1 MRPYRSAQ
9 SLLAGASKAT
19 RTTSAHCCRRE
30 ISILSNPLPS
40 IQSSNPHNN
49 QINAHPTYLPNC
61 VTRGANPLSSATQR
75 RHASSSTPSSELSKT
90 PLNDLHVSLN
100 AKLVPFAGF
109 AMPLDY
115 PDLSHR
121 ESHLWTRAHASLFDV
136 SHMVQ
141 HKMSGELA
149 EEFLATITPTAIN
162 EIEKYHSSLSTL
174 LNEQGGIVDDTVI
187 TRIGKDSFY
196 FVTNAG
202 CRETD
207 LPFIEAQRQ
216 AFLKSKSASED
227 KIAWHVLDNHALLAF
242 QGPEAASILQALVFN
257 DTEDDTLDTNL
268 DTLYFG
274 TCRWLQL
281 TLPETATNTPSLLI
295 SRTGYTGED
304 GFEIS
309 IPPENGNAA
318 ELAISIAKA
327 LTADSSKV
335 RWAGLGARDSLR
347 LEAGMCLYGHDI
359 NDTITPPEAALGWI
373 VGKSRRGDNPK
384 PPYNGHEKINKQL
397 ASPKT
402 MGERRVGFLVEK
414 GPAAR
419 EGAEIVDIENNNEVI
434 GHITSGSPSPSMD
447 GQNIAMGYIK
457 NGYHKRGTKVG
468 LKVRKNIRKA
478 EVAKM
483 PFVENKFY
491 RPAA

>member
-1 MRPYRSAQ
+1 M
-9 SLLAGASKAT
+9 
-19 RTTSAHCCRRE
+19 
-30 ISILSNPLPS
+30 
-40 IQSSNPHNN
+40 
-49 QINAHPTYLPNC
+49 
-61 VTRGANPLSSATQR
+61 LSSRLQSTKALSTGSNCFKSQSGATTWSAIRYKPAAACKTQR
-75 RHASSSTPSSELSKT
+75 RYDSTTPSPKELSRT
-90 PLNDLHVSLN
+90 PLHDLHVSLK

-109 AMPLDY
+109 EMPLDY
-115 PDLSHR
+115 PDQSHR
-121 ESHLWTRAHASLFDV
+121 ESHLWTRENASLFDV

-141 HKMSGELA
+141 HKLSGELA
-149 EEFLATITPTAIN
+149 EEFLSTITPTAIN
-162 EIEKYHSSLSTL
+162 EIEKHHSSLSTL
-174 LNEQGGIVDDTVI
+174 LNKEGGIVDDTVI

-207 LPFIEAQRQ
+207 LPFIEAERQ

-227 KIAWHVLDNHALLAF
+227 KINWHVLDHHALVAL
-242 QGPEAASILQALVFN
+242 QGPKAVSILQSLVFN

-274 TCRWLQL
+274 TSRWLQL
-281 TLPETATNTPSLLI
+281 TLPESGTNTPSLLI

-309 IPPENGNAA
+309 IPPESGDAT
-318 ELAISIAKA
+318 ELATSIAKA
-327 LTADSSKV
+327 LTADASQV

-347 LEAGMCLYGHDI
+347 LEAGMCLYGHDL
-359 NDTITPPEAALGWI
+359 NDKITPPEAALGWI
-373 VGKSRRGDNPK
+373 VSKSRRVDNPV
-384 PPYNGHEKINKQL
+384 PPFNGHEKINKQL

-402 MGERRVGFLVEK
+402 LGQRRVGFLVEK

-419 EGAEIVDIENNNEVI
+419 EGAEIVDIEKDNEVI
-434 GHITSGSPSPSMD
+434 GHITSGSPSPSLN

-457 NGYHKRGTKVG
+457 NGYHKKGTKVG
-468 LKVRKNIRKA
+468 LKVRKSVRKA